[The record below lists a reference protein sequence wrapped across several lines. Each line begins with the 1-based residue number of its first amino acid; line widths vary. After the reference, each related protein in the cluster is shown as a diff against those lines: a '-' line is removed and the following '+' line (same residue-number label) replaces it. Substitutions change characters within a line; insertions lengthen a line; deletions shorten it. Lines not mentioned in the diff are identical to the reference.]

1 MDNLT
6 IITNQFD
13 ELKGQMVICSDEVLR
28 FIGIADDDEDY
39 YYVLYDGRKITLHS
53 CVGRITMLKGY
64 IIDRD
69 YNEMI
74 RLAKINHFDQ
84 PNLWGNEV
92 SEDVIEFNEK
102 HKEEITTW
110 DKKTRFILGP
120 CWDLN

>member
-13 ELKGQMVICSDEVLR
+13 ELKGQMVICSSRVFR

-64 IIDRD
+64 ILDRD

-84 PNLWGNEV
+84 PTLWGNEV
-92 SEDVIEFNEK
+92 SEDIINFSEK
-102 HKEEITTW
+102 HKVEITKW
-110 DKKTRFILGP
+110 NKKTRFILGP

>member
-6 IITNQFD
+6 IITNQFN
-13 ELKGQMVICSDEVLR
+13 ELKGQMVICSDRVLR

-64 IIDRD
+64 ILDKD
-69 YNEMI
+69 YNEMV

-84 PNLWGNEV
+84 PTLWGNKV
-92 SEDVIEFNEK
+92 SEDAIEFNEK
-102 HKEEITTW
+102 HKSEITTW
-110 DKKTRFILGP
+110 DKKTRIILGP

>member
-13 ELKGQMVICSDEVLR
+13 ELKGQMVICSNQVFR

-39 YYVLYDGRKITLHS
+39 YYVLYDGRTITLHS

-64 IIDRD
+64 IVERD
-69 YNEMI
+69 YSEMV
-74 RLAKINHFDQ
+74 RLAKLNHFDQ
-84 PNLWGNEV
+84 PTFWGNKV
-92 SEDVIEFNEK
+92 SETTIKYSED
-102 HKEEITTW
+102 HKAEITNW
-110 DKKTRFILGP
+110 NQKTRFILGP

>member
-13 ELKGQMVICSDEVLR
+13 ELKGQMVICSGEVLR

-39 YYVLYDGRKITLHS
+39 YYVLYDGRTITLHS

-84 PNLWGNEV
+84 PTLWGNEV
-92 SEDVIEFNEK
+92 SETTIKYSED
-102 HKEEITTW
+102 HKAEITKW
-110 DKKTRFILGP
+110 NQKTRFILGP

>member
-64 IIDRD
+64 ILDRD

-84 PNLWGNEV
+84 PTLWGNEV
-92 SEDVIEFNEK
+92 SEDIINFSEK
-102 HKEEITTW
+102 HKVEITKW
-110 DKKTRFILGP
+110 NKKTRFILGP